1 MKKVGMM
8 MDGGT
13 ATFDTEGGME
23 AAASKVM
30 KAMEEEGGEVSMEN
44 ENFILLDSSYKWMTR
59 YIRATIQK
67 AAIEG
72 RQDAYCVSFKEASN
86 STALR
91 HYSLLLGT
99 LALLVILV
107 RLIGNWWGLIPAAVI
122 ICCYV
127 FLTYS
132 PDKGN
137 IARMKR
143 IINKLNK

>member
-1 MKKVGMM
+1 MM
-8 MDGGT
+8 MDSGT
-13 ATFDTEGGME
+13 ATFDTDGGME
-23 AAASKVM
+23 GAASMVI
-30 KAMEEEGGEVSMEN
+30 KAMEGEDGEVSREN
-44 ENFILLDSSYKWMTR
+44 ENFILLDASDKWMFR

-72 RQDAYCVSFKEASN
+72 RPNAYCVSFKEASN

-99 LALLVILV
+99 LAVLVILV
-107 RLIGNWWGLIPAAVI
+107 RLIGNWWGLIPAAI
-122 ICCYV
+122 IIFCYV

-132 PDKGN
+132 PDRGN

-143 IINKLNK
+143 IINKLK